1 LKRGYLLIAAVIAA
15 ALLVSAPLFNTT
27 KEDFS
32 TYNTDWNGA
41 SRIQGLT
48 ASEGYTSRDIFAL
61 NEIGSSG
68 SGVLIM
74 LNPNKT
80 VAVTI
85 EDTSSLKTFVQ
96 NGGSLVLANDFGN
109 ANAILSGLGVAGSV
123 RFNGALLSDNVSRGV
138 NSAHPLVT
146 DITPSGMTAG
156 VHTLYF
162 NYGTALVISAPA
174 SNVRVLARS
183 APTSYLRA
191 SSGNNALIAGTGGA
205 HPVLASVAY
214 GKGHIILLSDPSV
227 FINGMLDQAD
237 NQQLFTSVIANLT
250 GGNTGIPIMFDQSYR
265 VSQPVW
271 SLAYDRINADDTIK
285 YTVILLVIAAFVVGL
300 NVTAVTRRR
309 RTPVELGE
317 VSVKE
322 EAVIDDLVKTHPGW
336 RRARIEGFLRQVRGR
351 QRKTRG
357 NRK

>member
-1 LKRGYLLIAAVIAA
+1 LKRGYLLIAVIIAA
-15 ALLVSAPLFNTT
+15 ALLVSVPLFNTT

-41 SRIQGLT
+41 SRIQDLA
-48 ASEGYTSRDIFAL
+48 ASEGYTTRDIFAL
-61 NEIGSSG
+61 NEVGSSG
-68 SGVLIM
+68 NGVLVM

-80 VAVTI
+80 VAVTS
-85 EDTSSLKTFVQ
+85 EDTSSMKTFVQ

-123 RFNGALLSDNVSRGV
+123 RFNGALLSDSVSRGV
-138 NSAHPLVT
+138 DSAHPLVT
-146 DITPSGMTAG
+146 NISSSGLTAG

-162 NYGTALVISAPA
+162 NYGTALIIPASA
-174 SNVRVLARS
+174 SNVTALAQS

-191 SSGNNALIAGTGGA
+191 SSGNNAPIAGSGGA

-214 GKGHIILLSDPSV
+214 GKGRIILLSDPSV

-237 NQQLFTSVIANLT
+237 NQQLFTSMIANLT
-250 GGNTGIPIMFDQSYR
+250 GGNTAVPILFDQSHR

-271 SLAYDRINADDTIK
+271 SLAYDRINADDNVK
-285 YTVILLVIAAFVVGL
+285 YTVILLAIAAFVVGI

-309 RTPVELGE
+309 RAPVEPTE
-317 VSVKE
+317 VHVNE
-322 EAVIDDLVKTHPGW
+322 EAVIQDLVKTHPGW
-336 RRARIEGFLRQVRGR
+336 RRERIEGFLRQVRGR
-351 QRKTRG
+351 RRTTHG